1 MQSPDSVDSQQESS
15 SQGLRYRR
23 LLQLGSGGMA
33 TVHLA
38 LASGQN
44 DFSRLVVVK
53 AVREGNAAVDE
64 LRRMFLAEARLSARL
79 NHPNVVQ
86 VYEVVE
92 SGATVM
98 LVMEYLDGLSLA
110 EAYLTAAQ
118 GFTLSMR
125 LRVLCDVLHGL
136 HYAHEFA
143 DYEGNPLGIVHRD
156 VSPQNVFL
164 TYDGRVKLLDFGIAK
179 ATELVGADETRE
191 GVVKGR
197 VAYMPVEQF
206 TGEKTDRR
214 TDVYAVGCMLWEA
227 VAGTR
232 MWGKSSDVEILQQ
245 VWSGNLPNLR
255 ELVAVDDALANIVER
270 ATAHKADD
278 RYPTA
283 EALRLDL
290 EAYLRQLPPASA
302 RDVGLYL
309 SDTCREQR
317 EQRKR
322 LIADA
327 VVKVKAAPDAASR
340 SESSGSLRSLV
351 TSTAAP
357 SEVTA
362 EHQQLARRAW
372 VMPVALASAAVVL
385 GIAIGTLGPRADVA
399 GAPAP
404 SAAASVARSAV
415 LTIRSTPADAT
426 VFLNGRQVLGQPPQ
440 FDVGLGSEHTLRV
453 ERAGFET
460 EERRVRVDA
469 DTTLHVE
476 LRALPP
482 ADAERAPDEKARE
495 PERKATARRPA
506 PVRQA
511 PPAAAVPAA
520 APPRSAAPARPAAPA
535 KTCDPPFYFDQGIKT
550 YKPEC
555 I

>member
-1 MQSPDSVDSQQESS
+1 MDSVDRQQESS

-38 LASGQN
+38 LATGRN

-53 AVREGNAAVDE
+53 AVREGNAAVEE

-92 SGATVM
+92 AEDTVM

-110 EAYLTAAQ
+110 EAYLTVAQ
-118 GFTLSMR
+118 GFRLSMR

-136 HYAHEFA
+136 HYAHELG

-156 VSPQNVFL
+156 VSPQNVYL

-179 ATELVGADETRE
+179 ATQLVGADETRE

-206 TGEKTDRR
+206 TGEATDRR
-214 TDVYAVGCMLWEA
+214 ADVYAVGCMIWEA

-232 MWGKSSDVEILQQ
+232 MWGKSSDVEILQK
-245 VWSGNLPNLR
+245 VWAGTLPKLQ
-255 ELVAVDDALANIVER
+255 EFMDVDDELASIVER
-270 ATAHKADD
+270 ATAHKAED

-290 EAYLRQLPPASA
+290 EHYMRNLPPANA
-302 RDVGLYL
+302 RDVGQYL
-309 SDTCREQR
+309 SGACREQR
-317 EQRKR
+317 ETRKR
-322 LIADA
+322 LIAEA
-327 VVKVKAAPDAASR
+327 VVKAKSAPPVAK
-340 SESSGSLRSLV
+340 SESSGSLQSLV
-351 TSTAAP
+351 TSAALPSDETADQR
-357 SEVTA
+357 S
-362 EHQQLARRAW
+362 HLGRRPW
-372 VMPVALASAAVVL
+372 VLPAAIAGVAVVM
-385 GIAIGTLGPRADVA
+385 GVAIGTLGSGGDGA
-399 GAPAP
+399 GAPAASPVPSVAP
-404 SAAASVARSAV
+404 SAA
-415 LTIRSTPADAT
+415 LTIRSSPGDAT
-426 VFLNGRQVLGQPPQ
+426 VLLDGRRVLGNPPQ
-440 FDVGLGSEHTLRV
+440 LQVSTGSEHSLRV
-453 ERAGFET
+453 ERAGYDT
-460 EERRVRVDA
+460 EERRVRVEG
-469 DTTLHVE
+469 DTTLHIE
-476 LRALPP
+476 LRARPSADTESDPQEKAKESPQKSAPRRSLVRRAAPVHPQPP
-482 ADAERAPDEKARE
+482 ALE
-495 PERKATARRPA
+495 
-506 PVRQA
+506 
-511 PPAAAVPAA
+511 
-520 APPRSAAPARPAAPA
+520 PPRSVASARPATPA
-535 KTCDPPFYFDQGIKT
+535 KSCDPPFYFDDGIKI